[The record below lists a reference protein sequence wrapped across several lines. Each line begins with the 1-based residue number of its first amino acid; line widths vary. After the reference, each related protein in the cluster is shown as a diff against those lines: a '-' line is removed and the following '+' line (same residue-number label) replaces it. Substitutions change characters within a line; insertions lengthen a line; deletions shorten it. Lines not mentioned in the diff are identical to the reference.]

1 MNAKQ
6 GSARRERGYAML
18 SLLAAMTL
26 LVIVLTAAVEPVRHR
41 MQREKEEEML
51 WRGTQVAAAVWNY
64 HAIRAG
70 GAGGA
75 DLNPAFL
82 PTKLEDLAEAYDING
97 QKQYL
102 VRPSALRDPMTG
114 DGEWKAVRIGDPLVG
129 ELYRAYEKYVAE
141 QSRRGGGAG
150 EQLIRLNATLD
161 LLRKAAIMSGVQIKG
176 PAGNQSGDG
185 ADDSAPSDSAL
196 RPGSAFSLNPESRP
210 IIGVVSRSKE
220 KLIRNYFGLESYDRA
235 MFFPGVST
243 SNVVVVFG
251 FGGISAQVPPGF
263 TPAPSKIGELCR
275 CGRDQTTGRCLC

>member
-26 LVIVLTAAVEPVRHR
+26 LVLALTAAVEPVRHR

-51 WRGTQVAAAVWNY
+51 WRGTQVAAAVWKY
-64 HAIRAG
+64 HSIRAG
-70 GAGGA
+70 AAGGA

-82 PTKLEDLAEAYDING
+82 PTKLEELAEAYDING
-97 QKQYL
+97 QKRYL
-102 VRPSALRDPMTG
+102 VRRSALRDPMTG

-129 ELYRAYEKYVAE
+129 ELYRAYEKYVVE
-141 QSRRGGGAG
+141 QSRNAAGAG
-150 EQLIRLNATLD
+150 EQLQRLTATLD

-176 PAGNQSGDG
+176 PGGNQSGDG

-220 KLIRNYFGLESYDRA
+220 KLIRSYFGLESYDRA

-243 SNVVVVFG
+243 SSVIVVFG
-251 FGGISAQVPPGF
+251 FGGNSVQLPADFV
-263 TPAPSKIGELCR
+263 PAPSKIDDLCR
-275 CGRDQTTGRCLC
+275 CQRDRTTGRCLC